1 MRTFVI
7 IESPVTMQ
15 RTHQGISMLRHEWP
29 LPVSIVTTA
38 LFLVFGKGW
47 LADLSSAAWFA
58 LMLGWIFGAILVSAF
73 AVVRH
78 AEGLA
83 IRLGE
88 PFGTLVLT
96 LSMSGMEMMMIAAV
110 MYSGTGGSSLARDTM
125 LAIVMI
131 VLNGLVGASLL
142 LGGLRYHEQTY
153 NLYGANAFLSV
164 IVPLA
169 VLGLV
174 LPSFTVSSPGP
185 TLSPLLSTFLILMSA
200 GLYGVFLA
208 IQTLRHRDY
217 FVSTSAVTTTS
228 SHPGVEKHDGLEVHS
243 AKHHGL
249 LLLAYVLPI
258 VLLAKQIAA
267 PIDYGISVLGA
278 PAALGGLLVAVLIL
292 SPESLAAVRAARA
305 NQLQRSINL
314 ALGTAL
320 SSISLTIPAVL
331 LIGFITGKTIILG
344 LDATDMVV
352 LLLTLV
358 VSMLTFALERTN
370 VLQGAVHLLLFLA
383 YLILLFEK

>member
-1 MRTFVI
+1 MT
-7 IESPVTMQ
+7 SY
-15 RTHQGISMLRHEWP
+15 SLRREWP
-29 LPVSIVTTA
+29 LLVSTATTG
-38 LFLVFGKGW
+38 LFLAFGSDW
-47 LADLSSAAWFA
+47 LADLSNPIWFGV
-58 LMLGWIFGAILVSAF
+58 MLGWLFGAILASAF

-83 IRLGE
+83 DLLDE

-110 MYSGTGGSSLARDTM
+110 MYAGHGESSLARDTM

-153 NLYGANAFLSV
+153 NLYGANAFLAV
-164 IVPLA
+164 LLPLA
-169 VLGLV
+169 VIGLV

-185 TLSPLLSTFLILMSA
+185 TLSPLQSTFLIIMSV

-208 IQTLRHRDY
+208 IQTVRHRDY
-217 FVSTSAVTTTS
+217 FVS
-228 SHPGVEKHDGLEVHS
+228 PGSGAATRPQDGETHS
-243 AKHHGL
+243 ALEARSTRYHSV

-258 VLLAKQIAA
+258 VLLAKQIAL
-267 PIDYGISVLGA
+267 PINHGISVLGA

-314 ALGTAL
+314 SLGTAL
-320 SSISLTIPAVL
+320 TSISLTIPAVII
-331 LIGFITGKTIILG
+331 IGFVTGRTLILG
-344 LDATDMVV
+344 LDAADSTL
-352 LLLTLV
+352 LLLTLA

-370 VLQGAVHLLLFLA
+370 VLLGAVHLLLFLA
-383 YLILLFEK
+383 YLMLIFAN